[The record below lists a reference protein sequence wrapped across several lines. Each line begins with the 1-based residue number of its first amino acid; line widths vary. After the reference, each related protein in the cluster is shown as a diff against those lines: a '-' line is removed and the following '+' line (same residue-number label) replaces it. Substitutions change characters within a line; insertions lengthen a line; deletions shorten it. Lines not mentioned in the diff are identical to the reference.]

1 MKLALVT
8 GGFRRLGA
16 VIASRLASEGWALA
30 LHCREMADPDHDLAA
45 ILALHRTQWHGFA
58 VDLADGAAITTLLPA
73 IVRPFGRAPDLI
85 VNNASRFVDDDAS
98 TVSVDALTAHMSV
111 NLSAPVML
119 ATGLSALLEA
129 GRTGAVVN
137 ITDQRVR
144 QPNGDQLSYT
154 LSKQAL
160 AAATETLARA
170 LAPKIRVNA
179 VAPGL
184 TMPTEDYRPAQMVAL
199 EEMMPLRR
207 LPEPDEIADAVLWL
221 ANAEAVTGQTLFVD
235 GGAALR
241 SFERDFIYLG
251 SADTGRDQK

>member
-8 GGFRRLGA
+8 GGFKRLGA
-16 VIASRLASEGWALA
+16 SIAARLASEGWTLA
-30 LHCREMADPDHDLAA
+30 LHCRDSAEPDHDLAA
-45 ILALHRTQWHGFA
+45 ILAVHRTQWQGFA
-58 VDLADGAAITTLLPA
+58 ADLRDGAAVASLLPR
-73 IVRPFGRAPDLI
+73 ITNHFGRAPDLL
-85 VNNASRFVDDDAS
+85 VNNASRFINDDAA
-98 TVSVDALTAHMSV
+98 SVTATELATLMSV
-111 NLSAPVML
+111 NLSAPVLL
-119 ATGLSALLEA
+119 ATGLWGLLESD
-129 GRTGAVVN
+129 RTGVVIN

-160 AAATETLARA
+160 AASTRTLALA

-179 VAPGL
+179 IAPGL
-184 TMPTEDYRPAQMVAL
+184 TLPTDDYRPAQMVAL
-199 EEMMPLRR
+199 EKMMPLER

-221 ANAEAVTGQTLFVD
+221 ANADAVTGQTLYVD

-251 SADTGRDQK
+251 SADTDPGAQ